1 MSARSETPPPRPD
14 TKALQKRPVQ
24 CALQPPIRPQH
35 LCGLPLPS
43 RAQGQGGPAMVNCQ
57 NNGRLGL
64 CDCALGGESTLRLL
78 LQFQRNAFVGMRTGF
93 RRQMPCGA
101 NCRTNG

>member
-1 MSARSETPPPRPD
+1 
-14 TKALQKRPVQ
+14 
-24 CALQPPIRPQH
+24 
-35 LCGLPLPS
+35 
-43 RAQGQGGPAMVNCQ
+43 MVNCQ

-78 LQFQRNAFVGMRTGF
+78 LQFQRNAFVSMRTGF
-93 RRQMPCGA
+93 RREMPCGA